1 MLTVVFWKEII
12 KNNKDMLLFL
22 FFVFLFSK
30 NHLLFK
36 SNSEIY
42 MLIINL
48 SFPNQYELNS
58 IYNKIETNCYSFKT
72 HQDAQ
77 IYYLYKI
84 QF

>member
-22 FFVFLFSK
+22 FFCFQKIIYYLK
-30 NHLLFK
+30 A
-36 SNSEIY
+36 IQRY

-58 IYNKIETNCYSFKT
+58 IYNKIETKCYSFKT

>member
-1 MLTVVFWKEII
+1 
-12 KNNKDMLLFL
+12 
-22 FFVFLFSK
+22 
-30 NHLLFK
+30 
-36 SNSEIY
+36 

-58 IYNKIETNCYSFKT
+58 IYNKLETKCYSFKT

>member
-1 MLTVVFWKEII
+1 
-12 KNNKDMLLFL
+12 
-22 FFVFLFSK
+22 
-30 NHLLFK
+30 
-36 SNSEIY
+36 

-72 HQDAQ
+72 RQDAQ
-77 IYYLYKI
+77 ICYLYKI